1 MKKLLTLTLVVLSII
16 VFASFSSSAK
26 SVNLGESFEINYNQK
41 NQEYSFSFTA
51 AESISYE
58 IALDTPLP
66 KDTYVSTY
74 DASGKEIGFD
84 YWDGTTSKC
93 LSAVDLKAGSTYTI
107 VITCEAKENVIVTA
121 KMDNHSHL
129 YTINSIDKADDV
141 KVGYIERECTVC
153 EYHEKAPIAKV
164 NIALSKSSF
173 VYNGKAQT
181 PTVTVT
187 DTDGKTFA
195 NGKDYTVTYAASSVN
210 AGSYSVII
218 EMKNDYYNVYDI
230 LSYEITAK
238 DISKLEAKIADKTVS
253 YGDKVAISFAG
264 LTKGVDFEYNAPYDD
279 VGPQK
284 AVVYGKGNYT
294 GIMTVSYNIVP
305 CDVAGLKASK
315 VTANAVKLTWKAD
328 KNDETDYYQ
337 IYDVNAKKVI
347 ATVDEDTLTY
357 TVKNLKAGTAYSF
370 KVRGLSKEDGK
381 NYYGDYSTVNTATK
395 TSATTLK
402 SLKSEKAKAFIA
414 KWNAKS
420 GVTGYQIQYSTA
432 ADFSNAKT
440 VKIAGASTT
449 SKTVSSLKSGKKYYV
464 RVRTYKTLKVD
475 GKSTTVYSDW
485 SKASAVKVK

>member
-1 MKKLLTLTLVVLSII
+1 MKKLLTLTLVVLSVI

-26 SVNLGESFEINYNQK
+26 SVNLGETFEISYNQK
-41 NQEYSFSFTA
+41 NQEYSFNFTA
-51 AESISYE
+51 TESICYE

-107 VITCEAKENVIVTA
+107 IITCETEENVIVSA
-121 KMDNHSHL
+121 KMDKHSHL

-141 KVGYIERECTVC
+141 KAGYVERECTVC

-164 NIALSKSSF
+164 NIALSKNSF
-173 VYNGKAQT
+173 VFSGKAQT
-181 PTVTVT
+181 PAVTVT
-187 DTDGKTFA
+187 DTNGKTFDS
-195 NGKDYTVTYAASSVN
+195 KDYTVTYPESRVN
-210 AGSYSVII
+210 VGSYSVII
-218 EMKNDYYNVYDI
+218 EMKNDYYNVYEI
-230 LSYEITAK
+230 LSYEINAK
-238 DISKLEAKIADKTVS
+238 DISKFEAKIADKTVS
-253 YGDKVAISFAG
+253 YGDKVAISFDG

-279 VGPQK
+279 IGPQK
-284 AVVYGKGNYT
+284 AVIYGKGNYT
-294 GIMTVSYNIVP
+294 GIMTVSYNVVP
-305 CDVAGLKASK
+305 CDVVNLKVAK
-315 VTANAVKLTWKAD
+315 VTANSVKLTWKAD

-337 IYDVNAKKVI
+337 IYDVTAKKVI
-347 ATVDEDTLTY
+347 ATIDEDTLTY
-357 TVKNLKAGTAYSF
+357 TVKGLKAGTAYSF

-395 TSATTLK
+395 TAATTFK
-402 SLKSEKAKAFIA
+402 SLSSTKAKTFIA

-420 GVTGYQIQYSTA
+420 GVTGYQIQYATA
-432 ADFSNAKT
+432 ADFANAKT
-440 VKIAGASTT
+440 VKVAGASAT

>member
-1 MKKLLTLTLVVLSII
+1 MKKLLSLILVVISVI

-26 SVNLGESFEINYNQK
+26 SVTLGETFEITYNEK
-41 NQEYSFSFTA
+41 NQEYSFNFTA
-51 AESISYE
+51 TESICYE

-93 LSAVDLKAGSTYTI
+93 LSAVELKAGATYTI
-107 VITCEAKENVIVTA
+107 VITCEAEEKVVVSA
-121 KMDNHSHL
+121 KMDKHSHL

-141 KVGYIERECTVC
+141 KAGYIERECTVC

-164 NIALSKSSF
+164 IVALSKSSF
-173 VYNGKAQT
+173 VYNGKTHT
-181 PTVTVT
+181 PAVTVT
-187 DTDGKTFA
+187 DTNGKTFA
-195 NGKDYTVTYAASSVN
+195 EGKDYKVTYPTSSIN
-210 AGSYSVII
+210 AGSYSVIV
-218 EMKNDYYNVYDI
+218 EMKSDYYNVYEI
-230 LSYEITAK
+230 LNYEIAAK
-238 DISKLEAKIADKTVS
+238 DISKFEAKVADSTVS
-253 YGDKVAISFAG
+253 YGDKVAITIAG
-264 LTKGVDFEYNAPYDD
+264 LTKGVDFEYNAPYDE

-284 AVVYGKGNYT
+284 AVVYGKGNYS
-294 GIMTVSYNIVP
+294 GIMTVSYNVVP

-315 VTANAVKLTWKAD
+315 VTANSVKLTWKAD

-381 NYYGDYSTVNTATK
+381 NYYGDYSAVSAATK
-395 TSATTLK
+395 SAATTLK
-402 SLKSEKAKAFIA
+402 SLSSTKAKAFIA
-414 KWNAKS
+414 KWNDKS

-432 ADFSNAKT
+432 ADFSSTKT
-440 VKIAGASTT
+440 IKVAGASAT